1 MNRTVGAWAGVA
13 LATAGL
19 WSVTVAAQTASPAP
33 KGATAW
39 MHVRVEEAAQSSKVS
54 VNLPMPVVEAA
65 LKAAPE
71 TIASNGRIKIGTDK
85 HSLSLADVRKIWQEL
100 KDTGDAEL
108 VNIEGTDETV
118 KVARRGD
125 LVQVR
130 VSKPSDKEEVHVDLP
145 VSLVDA
151 ALMGD
156 AGSIDTKGL
165 LSELQKRRGDIVRVT
180 DKDSSVHIW
189 IDESAGGVSAAR

>member
-1 MNRTVGAWAGVA
+1 MNRTVGACAGVA

-19 WSVTVAAQTASPAP
+19 WSVTAAAQTASPAA

-39 MHVRVEEAAQSSKVS
+39 MHVRVEEAAKSSKVS

-71 TIASNGRIKIGTDK
+71 TIASNGRIRIGTDE
-85 HSLSLADVRKIWQEL
+85 HSLSLADMRKIWQEL
-100 KDTGDAEL
+100 KNTGDAEL
-108 VNIEGTDETV
+108 VNVEGKDEIV

-130 VSKPSDKEEVHVDLP
+130 VSKPSDKEEVHVDVP

-151 ALMGD
+151 ALMGEG
-156 AGSIDTKGL
+156 GSLDMKGL
-165 LSELQKRRGDIVRVT
+165 LSELQKRRGDIVRV
-180 DKDSSVHIW
+180 KDDHSTVRIW
-189 IDESAGGVSAAR
+189 IDEGR